1 MLRWMVVSFHPK
13 TLPPML
19 RRNYLL
25 ELWAWWFLPIMLAA
39 VEGGAIGNIVK
50 KAFTNVPG
58 VPESELNFSVAVVVA
73 APSIASITSFIWAWL
88 SHAKVKVRFIVGLQV
103 ATAIFVGMIGLAS
116 QSRGGLWFLVAAVI
130 ASRICWTGVITLR
143 SAIWGANYPRA
154 DRARIAGKLS
164 TIFHLVMAPVGILI
178 GLAMDWNESSFH
190 WLFPITAALGLVGVA
205 IYRGVRLRGQKRL
218 MRAERNT
225 SSRERPSLN
234 PLSIY
239 RVLADDPLYRR
250 YMACMFVF
258 GLGNLMITAPLAIV
272 LHEVFSVDYTRGI
285 LITTVIPSVLMPMSI
300 PFWSRLIV
308 RCHVIDFRAIH
319 AWSFVSA
326 SLLFWLGVMLHR
338 IELLLVASA
347 ITGIANGGGFL
358 AWNLGHHDF
367 APAHRDSQ
375 YMGVH
380 VTLTGIRGI
389 IAPIAGVGLYEWFS
403 ALGAAGHTTDEL
415 VAAAQFGGSW
425 VFAVTFTLNAAG
437 GIGFVLLS
445 RRAGGTARHG
455 AVRARAAEGATLPA
469 GRPPN

>member
-1 MLRWMVVSFHPK
+1 MVASFHPK

-19 RRNYLL
+19 RRNYAL
-25 ELWAWWFLPIMLAA
+25 ELWAWWFLPMMLAA

-50 KAFTNVPG
+50 KAFTSLPG
-58 VPESELNFSVAVVVA
+58 VPERELNFAVAAVVA
-73 APSIASITSFIWAWL
+73 APSIASITSFVWAWL
-88 SHAKVKVRFIVGLQV
+88 SHAKVKVRFIVGLQLG
-103 ATAIFVGMIGLAS
+103 TAILVGLIGLAS
-116 QSRGGLWFLVAAVI
+116 ASRGGLWFVVAMVI

-178 GLAMDWNESSFH
+178 GLAMDWDEESFH
-190 WLFPITAALGLVGVA
+190 WLFPLTALLGLIGIA

-218 MRAERNT
+218 MRAERNIAAH
-225 SSRERPSLN
+225 ERPSLN

-239 RVLADDPLYRR
+239 RVLAQDKPFRR
-250 YMACMFVF
+250 YMMCMFVF

-272 LHEVFSVDYTRGI
+272 LHEVFDVDYTRGI

-300 PFWSRLIV
+300 PFWSRLIA
-308 RCHVIDFRAIH
+308 RFHVIEFRAIH
-319 AWSFVSA
+319 AWSYVSA

-338 IELLLVASA
+338 IELLYLAAA

-389 IAPIAGVGLYEWFS
+389 IAPIAGVGLYEWFGE
-403 ALGAAGHTTDEL
+403 LGAAGHAAQDAA
-415 VAAAQFGGSW
+415 AAAQFGGSW
-425 VFAVTFTLNAAG
+425 IFAVTFLLNAIG

-445 RRAGGTARHG
+445 RGR
-455 AVRARAAEGATLPA
+455 RAAARQSL
-469 GRPPN
+469 

>member
-1 MLRWMVVSFHPK
+1 MLRWMVASFHPK

-19 RRNYLL
+19 RRNYML

-50 KAFTNVPG
+50 KAFTGVPG
-58 VPESELNFSVAVVVA
+58 VPEGELNFAVAAVVA
-73 APSIASITSFIWAWL
+73 APSIASISSFVWAWL
-88 SHAKVKVRFIVGLQV
+88 SHARVKVRFIVALQV
-103 ATAIFVGMIGLAS
+103 ATAVFVGLIGLAPAN
-116 QSRGGLWFLVAAVI
+116 RGGLWFLVAMVI
-130 ASRICWTGVITLR
+130 ASRMCWTGVITLR

-178 GLAMDWNESSFH
+178 GLAMDWDESSFH
-190 WLFPITAALGLVGVA
+190 WLFPLSAILGLIGVV
-205 IYRGVRLRGQKRL
+205 IYRRVRLRGQKRL
-218 MRAERNT
+218 MRAERST
-225 SSRERPSLN
+225 TSRERPSLN

-258 GLGNLMITAPLAIV
+258 GLGNLMLTAPLAIV
-272 LHEVFSVDYTRGI
+272 LHEVFHVNYTQGI

-300 PFWSRLIV
+300 PFWSRLIAK
-308 RCHVIDFRAIH
+308 CHVIEFRAMH
-319 AWSFVSA
+319 AWSFVTA
-326 SLLFWLGVMLHR
+326 SLLFWLGVMLHQ
-338 IELLLVASA
+338 IELVFVASA
-347 ITGIANGGGFL
+347 VTGVANGGGFL

-403 ALGAAGHTTDEL
+403 ALGAAGQSVEHAT
-415 VAAAQFGGSW
+415 AAAQFGGSW
-425 VFAVTFTLNAAG
+425 VFAVTFALNMVG
-437 GIGFVLLS
+437 GLGFVALAAHQ
-445 RRAGGTARHG
+445 RRTR
-455 AVRARAAEGATLPA
+455 
-469 GRPPN
+469 

>member
-1 MLRWMVVSFHPK
+1 MLRWMVASFHPR

-39 VEGGAIGNIVK
+39 VEGGAMGNIVK
-50 KAFTNVPG
+50 KAFTDVPG
-58 VPESELNFSVAVVVA
+58 IPEGELNFAVGAVVA

-88 SHAKVKVRFIVGLQV
+88 SHAKVKVRFIVWLQIGAAV
-103 ATAIFVGMIGLAS
+103 FVGLIGLAP
-116 QSRGGLWFLVAAVI
+116 QSRGGLWLLIILVI

-164 TIFHLVMAPVGILI
+164 TIFHLVMAPVGVLI

-190 WLFPITAALGLVGVA
+190 WLFPLTAVLGAIGIL
-205 IYRGVRLRGQKRL
+205 IYRNVRLRGQKRL
-218 MRAERNT
+218 MRAER
-225 SSRERPSLN
+225 SIPARERPSLN
-234 PLSIY
+234 PASIY
-239 RVLADDPLYRR
+239 RVLADDRPFRR

-258 GLGNLMITAPLAIV
+258 GLGNLMITAPLASV
-272 LHEVFSVDYTRGI
+272 LHDVFDVDYTQGI
-285 LITTVIPSVLMPMSI
+285 LITTVIPSVLMPVSI
-300 PFWSRLIV
+300 PFWSRLIA
-308 RCHVIDFRAIH
+308 RCHVIEFRAIH

-326 SLLFWLGVMLHR
+326 SLLYWMGVMLHQF
-338 IELLLVASA
+338 EWLYAAAAL
-347 ITGIANGGGFL
+347 TGIANGGGFL

-403 ALGAAGHTTDEL
+403 AMGAVGGTPAEL
-415 VAAAQFGGSW
+415 RAAAEFGGSW
-425 VFAVTFTLNAAG
+425 VFAVTLALNLTGAL
-437 GIGFVLLS
+437 GFVLLN
-445 RRAGGTARHG
+445 
-455 AVRARAAEGATLPA
+455 RAARPA
-469 GRPPN
+469 ESFAAVERD